1 MLLHTFAKNITEFT
15 YLSIQF
21 TDKITF
27 KPNHCKK
34 KNLNYKNIITSLN
47 TWFWEFKYTQLEL
60 SNLLSDLRLSGCD
73 SSAVHSSHSQVGFP
87 LSSIRHFCHVGHWSW
102 QTSEWKNKWQIQVQV
117 FIISSKNWRWKHYF
131 NKIYVNTYL

>member
-21 TDKITF
+21 THKITF
-27 KPNHCKK
+27 KLNHCKK
-34 KNLNYKNIITSLN
+34 NPNYKNIITPLN

-117 FIISSKNWRWKHYF
+117 FLISSKNWRWKHYF

>member
-117 FIISSKNWRWKHYF
+117 FIISSKNWKRKHYF
-131 NKIYVNTYL
+131 NNIYLC